1 MQDLTPVGLSQD
13 GRRLLLVSPAGEEF
27 SVPVDPRLRAALR
40 GENARLGQLEMKME
54 SALRPRDIQA
64 RIRSGES
71 PEDVAAAAQTSVEAI
86 MGFATPVLAER
97 AHVATTALKA
107 SVRRRSGESSSAGR
121 TLGETAELFFS
132 DHSLHE
138 EDVEWDAWRRP
149 DGRWA
154 LVAAYAVGGRPRTAE
169 FTHDLPGRYVVAEN
183 DEARILTGEVSEPE
197 SRQPAG
203 GRTAPSRRLS
213 SVPSQDELPLGDDA
227 IELVRNREPAA
238 DEATDP
244 VAVPETAA
252 RAGADTGADTADADW
267 IAERVAEPSS
277 EPVEGSGGGTA
288 TPERAAGPGAE
299 PVTRALP
306 ETAAHGQ
313 AEAQEKHQEDDPEDD
328 HSSAGPA
335 AATPAPAE
343 EAAATATPPKKKSRS
358 SVPSWDEIMF
368 GGGKRE

>member
-71 PEDVAAAAQTSVEAI
+71 PEEVAAAAQTSVEAI

-97 AHVATTALKA
+97 AHVASTALKA
-107 SVRRRSGESSSAGR
+107 SVRRRSGESSSAGA
-121 TLGETAELFFS
+121 TLGEAAEMFFS
-132 DHSLHE
+132 DHGLHE
-138 EDVEWDAWRRP
+138 QDVEWDAWRRP

-238 DEATDP
+238 DEPTEP
-244 VAVPETAA
+244 VAVQKPADPAGVPAA
-252 RAGADTGADTADADW
+252 VEAGADTADADW
-267 IAERVAEPSS
+267 IAERAAETDS
-277 EPVEGSGGGTA
+277 
-288 TPERAAGPGAE
+288 
-299 PVTRALP
+299 
-306 ETAAHGQ
+306 ETAADGSAETQ
-313 AEAQEKHQEDDPEDD
+313 AEAPE
-328 HSSAGPA
+328 HAERNTGSVE
-335 AATPAPAE
+335 ATPAPAE